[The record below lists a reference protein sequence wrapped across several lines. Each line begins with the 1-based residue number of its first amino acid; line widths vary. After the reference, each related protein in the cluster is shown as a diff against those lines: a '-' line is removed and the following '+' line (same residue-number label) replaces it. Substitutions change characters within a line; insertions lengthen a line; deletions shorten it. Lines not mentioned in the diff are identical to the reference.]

1 MAHPDTR
8 RSNMPMIDAAKRFA
22 HRAGPWVRGPELVF
36 GATLLIAFVAMAA
49 GTKMLASDLVL
60 PAASTLFF
68 ILAGLVALIAA
79 CGGCTAELV
88 PRTRSSRI
96 PRREFDREL
105 RVQRGTR
112 IIELLVVLDSEVRKR
127 GCRRNDANFGIGPLV
142 RRNRAKR
149 GEGG

>member
-8 RSNMPMIDAAKRFA
+8 RSNMPMTDATRRFA

-68 ILAGLVALIAA
+68 VLAGLVALIAA
-79 CGGCTAELV
+79 CGRRSAEPAPVTYWDVAGAL
-88 PRTRSSRI
+88 TM
-96 PRREFDREL
+96 
-105 RVQRGTR
+105 
-112 IIELLVVLDSEVRKR
+112 
-127 GCRRNDANFGIGPLV
+127 FGICVASQIDPDEMARLV
-142 RRNRAKR
+142 TGARRDD
-149 GEGG
+149 